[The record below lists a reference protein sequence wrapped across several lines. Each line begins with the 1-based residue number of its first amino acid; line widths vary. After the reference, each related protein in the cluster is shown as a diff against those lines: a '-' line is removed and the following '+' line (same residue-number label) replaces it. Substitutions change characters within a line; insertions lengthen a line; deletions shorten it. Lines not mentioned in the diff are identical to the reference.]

1 MWKIKISKKRHTCRK
16 TNSGI
21 KMINKLKGDMNG
33 FDIDFV
39 KVSREVGHSVEERL
53 NVKETPFPYKWQ

>member
-1 MWKIKISKKRHTCRK
+1 
-16 TNSGI
+16 
-21 KMINKLKGDMNG
+21 MINKLKGDMNG